1 MRKAIIR
8 RRNRKLVLTHRGVY
22 TPVVCLDRS
31 MSDDF
36 SNWLPLETST
46 HQEHVI
52 KHVIGASVLGW
63 FIAG

>member
-1 MRKAIIR
+1 
-8 RRNRKLVLTHRGVY
+8 
-22 TPVVCLDRS
+22 